1 MIKVMVRGCLSVIKG
16 EHVAST
22 LNMKTEGFCE
32 ILISQVLIVVTA
44 E

>member
-1 MIKVMVRGCLSVIKG
+1 MKVMVLGNHSVIKG

-22 LNMKTEGFCE
+22 LNVKTAGFCE
-32 ILISQVLIVVTA
+32 ILISQVLTVVTA